1 MQRKMTLHLP
11 DLKATLHSG
20 QKAALHSGQREAL
33 HSGQRVALLGSLAHH
48 SWAEARLRAQLPRL
62 AGTTGA
68 TRAREGQGEHLESG
82 TSTDSSEHWE
92 LNWRCRQSV
101 NPKLP
106 HELGEASTL
115 AWNLPHNDT
124 FRHGA
129 SATGGTWG

>member
-33 HSGQRVALLGSLAHH
+33 HWGQRVALLGSLAHH

-62 AGTTGA
+62 GGPMDA
-68 TRAREGQGEHLESG
+68 TRVRERQAEHPESG

-92 LNWRCRQSV
+92 LNGRCRQSV
-101 NPKLP
+101 NPQLP
-106 HELGEASTL
+106 LEPVQASTL

-124 FRHGA
+124 FHHGA
-129 SATGGTWG
+129 SATGGTWD